1 MKFSLSWLRDHLE
14 TEASLDTIAATLSA
28 IGLEVE
34 DVRNP
39 AERLKGFV
47 IARVLKAEPHPNAD
61 KLRVCQV
68 DIGSASFQ
76 VVCGA
81 PNARTGMIGVFA
93 PEGTYIPGTDFTLT
107 KAKIRGV
114 ESNGMLCSER
124 ELELSQEHDGII
136 DLAPEY
142 AGKLGQSYTAVMGLD
157 DPVIEVKV
165 TPNRPDALAIRG
177 IARDLAACGLGKLKA
192 EDPGHHKEGSFD
204 CPIPIALKFP
214 AGAEDAC
221 PAFAGRYI
229 KGVKNG
235 PSPAWLQQR
244 LKAIGLRPISA
255 LVDITNFITYD
266 RGRPLH
272 VYDAGKLKGTI
283 HARLGKAGETFQA
296 LDGKAYAVD
305 DTMTV
310 IADDSGVLGLGGIIG
325 GDSTGCSDGTVDVLI
340 ESAYFDPIRTAATG
354 RKTGVRSDARYRFE
368 RGIDAASLPLGLN
381 LATKMILDI
390 CGGTP
395 SKMRMAGAPPVI
407 GKIVRFRPK
416 RVAELTGLAVPD
428 DDCRRILKAL
438 GFTLEGKGENWTVTA
453 PSFRPDIGGEADIVE
468 EVIRIVGIDK
478 VPATAMPRLSGV
490 SRPVLTEPQ
499 RRLRRTRRVLATRGL
514 VEAVTWSF
522 ITKAQAQLFGG
533 GGEDLEV
540 ANPISSEMSDMRP
553 SLLPGL
559 LMALQRNLDRGY
571 GDHGLFEAGQ
581 GYRGVKPED
590 QFVLASGV
598 RAGLARAD
606 GSSRH
611 WDAKPAAAGAFDA
624 KADIGAVLAVQGL
637 DINKLQV
644 SRDAPAWF
652 HPGRSG
658 CVRMGPKLAIAHF
671 GELHPEALKALG
683 VDGPVAGFEIF
694 LDAFPAQKK
703 RPTRAKPALDAADLQ
718 PVRRDFAFVL
728 DRDVAASDVVRAAES
743 VDRKLIAGV
752 SLFDVFEGGS
762 LGDGKKS
769 LAIEVTLQ
777 PRDKPLTAEEID
789 TVAARIIAQVGKA
802 TGGVV
807 RG

>member
-1 MKFSLSWLRDHLE
+1 MKFTLSWLRDHLD
-14 TEASLDTIAATLSA
+14 TAVPLDRIVSTLSS

-34 DVRNP
+34 SVRNP
-39 AERLKGFV
+39 AERLSGFI
-47 IARVLKAEPHPNAD
+47 IAKVLKAEQHPNAD

-68 DIGSASFQ
+68 DTGTGMLQ

-81 PNARTGMIGVFA
+81 PNARTGLVGVFA

-124 ELELSQEHDGII
+124 ELELSQDHDGII
-136 DLAPEY
+136 DLPEEM
-142 AGKLGQSYTAVMGLD
+142 AGKLGQSYTAVMGLE
-157 DPVIEVKV
+157 DPVIEIKV
-165 TPNRPDALAIRG
+165 TPNRPDALSIRG
-177 IARDLAACGLGKLKA
+177 IARDLAACGLGTLKK
-192 EDPGHHKEGSFD
+192 EETGHGKDSATD
-204 CPIPIALKFP
+204 CPIPITLKFP
-214 AGAEDAC
+214 KGEEAAC
-221 PAFAGRYI
+221 PAFAGRCI

-255 LVDITNFITYD
+255 LVDITNYITYD

-272 VYDAGKLKGTI
+272 VYDADKLKGTI
-283 HARLGKAGETFQA
+283 HARLGKAGETFAA
-296 LDGKAYAVD
+296 LDGKDYVVD
-305 DTMTV
+305 GTMTV

-325 GDSTGCSDGTVDVLI
+325 GTSTGCSDGTVNVLI
-340 ESAYFDPIRTAATG
+340 ESAYFDPIRTAASG

-368 RGIDAASLPLGLN
+368 RGIDAASLPLGIN

-395 SKMRMAGAPPVI
+395 SKMKMAGAPPVI
-407 GKIVRFRPK
+407 GNIVRFRPA
-416 RVAELTGLAVPD
+416 RVAELTGLDVPPAD
-428 DDCRRILKAL
+428 SKRILTSL
-438 GFTLEGKGENWTVTA
+438 GFTLEGKGETWTVTA
-453 PSFRPDIGGEADIVE
+453 PSFRPDIGGEADLVE

-478 VPATAMPRLSGV
+478 VPNTPMSRPSGV
-490 SRPVLTEPQ
+490 SRPVLTDAQ
-499 RRLRRTRRVLATRGL
+499 KRIRRSRRVLAARGL

-522 ITKAQAQLFGG
+522 ITKAQATLFGSG
-533 GGEDLEV
+533 IEELEV

-559 LMALQRNLDRGY
+559 LMALQRNLDRAY
-571 GDHGLFEAGQ
+571 GDHGLFELGQ
-581 GYRGVKPED
+581 AYRGTKPED

-598 RAGLARAD
+598 RVGLARAE
-606 GSSRH
+606 GANRH
-611 WDAKPAAAGAFDA
+611 WEGKPSAANAFDA
-624 KADIGAVLAVQGL
+624 KADVGAILAAHGL

-644 SRDAPAWF
+644 TRDAPAWF

-658 CVRMGPKLAIAHF
+658 VVRMGPKVVIAHF
-671 GELHPEALKALG
+671 GEMHPEALKALA
-683 VDGPVAGFEIF
+683 VDGPVMAFEIF
-694 LDAFPAQKK
+694 LDAIPAQKK
-703 RPTRAKPALDAADLQ
+703 KATKAKSALDMADLQ

-728 DRDVAASDVVRAAES
+728 DRDVAAAEVVKAAEG
-743 VDRKLIAGV
+743 VDRKLISGV
-752 SLFDVFEGGS
+752 SLFDVFEGGN
-762 LGDGKKS
+762 LVDGKKS

-777 PRDKPLTAEEID
+777 PREKAFTAEEID
-789 TVAARIIAQVGKA
+789 AVAAKIVAQVSKA

>member
-1 MKFSLSWLRDHLE
+1 MKFTLAWLRDHLD
-14 TEASLDTIAATLSA
+14 TEASLDTIVTTLSA

-34 DVRNP
+34 DVKNP
-39 AERLKGFV
+39 AARLQGFV
-47 IARVLKAEPHPNAD
+47 IVRVLKAEQHPNAD

-68 DIGSASFQ
+68 DTGKGTLQ

-93 PEGTYIPGTDFTLT
+93 PEGTYIPGTDFTLG

-114 ESNGMLCSER
+114 ESHGMLCSER
-124 ELELSQEHDGII
+124 ELELSQDHDGII
-136 DLAPEY
+136 DLPEAM
-142 AGKLGQSYTAVMGLD
+142 AGKLGQAYTEVMGLD

-177 IARDLAACGLGKLKA
+177 IARDLAACGLGTLKP
-192 EDPGHHKEGSFD
+192 EDAGHHKEGTVD

-214 AGAEDAC
+214 RGEEAAC

-229 KGVKNG
+229 RGVKNG
-235 PSPAWLQQR
+235 PSPVWLQQR

-255 LVDITNFITYD
+255 LVDVTNFITYD
-266 RGRPLH
+266 RARPLH
-272 VYDAGKLKGTI
+272 VYDADKLKGTI
-283 HARLGKAGETFQA
+283 HARLGKAGETFLA
-296 LDGKAYAVD
+296 LDGKDYAVD

-325 GDSTGCSDGTVDVLI
+325 GDSTGCSDGTVNVLI

-381 LATKMILDI
+381 LATKLILEI

-395 SKMRMAGAPPVI
+395 SKLRMAGAPPVI
-407 GKIVRFRPK
+407 GKIVRFRPA
-416 RVAELTGLAVPD
+416 RVGALTGLDVPD
-428 DDCRRILKAL
+428 ADCRRILQSL
-438 GFTLEGKGENWTVTA
+438 GFTLEGKGENLTVTA
-453 PSFRPDIGGEADIVE
+453 PSWRPDIGGEADLVE
-468 EVIRIVGIDK
+468 EVIRITGIDK
-478 VPATAMPRLSGV
+478 VPSTAMPRSAGV
-490 SRPVLTEPQ
+490 SRPVLTEAQ
-499 RRLRRTRRVLATRGL
+499 KRLRRTRRVLATRGL
-514 VEAVTWSF
+514 VEAITWSF
-522 ITKAQAQLFGG
+522 ITKAQATLFAGG
-533 GGEDLEV
+533 AEELEI

-559 LMALQRNLDRGY
+559 LTAMQRNLDRGY
-571 GDHGLFEAGQ
+571 GDHGLFELGQ
-581 GYRGVKPED
+581 AYRGTKPDD

-598 RAGLARAD
+598 RTGLAKTE
-606 GSSRH
+606 GSTRH
-611 WDAKPAAAGAFDA
+611 WSQMPGAANAFDV
-624 KADIGAVLAVQGL
+624 KADVGAVLAAHGL

-644 SRDAPAWF
+644 AANAPDWF

-658 CVRMGPKLAIAHF
+658 VVRMGPKTIIAQF
-671 GELHPEALKALG
+671 GELHPETLKALG
-683 VDGPVAGFEIF
+683 LTGPLVAFEVFLDTIPVA
-694 LDAFPAQKK
+694 K
-703 RPTRAKPALDAADLQ
+703 RKPTRAKPALDSADLQ

-728 DRDVAASDVVRAAES
+728 DRDVAASDVVRAAEG

-752 SLFDVFEGGS
+752 SLFDVFESES
-762 LGDGKKS
+762 LGEGKKS

-777 PRDKPLTAEEID
+777 PREKPLSAEEID
-789 TVAARIIAQVGKA
+789 AVAAKIVSQVGKA

>member
-1 MKFSLSWLRDHLE
+1 MKFTLSWLRDHLDA
-14 TEASLDTIAATLSA
+14 TAPLDTIVSTLSS

-34 DVRNP
+34 SVRNP
-39 AERLKGFV
+39 AERLSGFV
-47 IARVLKAEPHPNAD
+47 IAKVLKAEQHPNAD

-68 DIGSASFQ
+68 DTGTGTLQ

-81 PNARTGMIGVFA
+81 PNARTGLVGVFA
-93 PEGTYIPGTDFTLT
+93 PEGTYIPGTDFTLG

-124 ELELSQEHDGII
+124 ELELSQEHAGII
-136 DLAPEY
+136 DLPEEMG
-142 AGKLGQSYTAVMGLD
+142 GKLGQSYTTVMGLD
-157 DPVIEVKV
+157 DPVIEIKV
-165 TPNRPDALAIRG
+165 TPNRPDALSIRG
-177 IARDLAACGLGKLKA
+177 IARDLSACGLGTLKA
-192 EDPGHHKEGSFD
+192 EDHGHGKDGAAE

-214 AGAEDAC
+214 KGEEAAC

-235 PSPAWLQQR
+235 PSPAWLQAR

-255 LVDITNFITYD
+255 LVDITNYITYD

-272 VYDAGKLKGTI
+272 VYDADKLKGTI
-283 HARLGKAGETFQA
+283 HARLGKSGEKFAA
-296 LDGKAYAVD
+296 LDGKEYAVD
-305 DTMTV
+305 GTMTV

-325 GDSTGCSDGTVDVLI
+325 GTSTGCSDETVNVLI

-368 RGIDAASLPLGLN
+368 RGVDAASLPLGIN
-381 LATKMILDI
+381 LCTKMILDI

-395 SKMRMAGAPPVI
+395 SKMTMAGAPPVI
-407 GKIVRFRPK
+407 GNIVRFRPA
-416 RVAELTGLAVPD
+416 RVAALTGLAVPD
-428 DDCRRILKAL
+428 ADCKRILSAL

-453 PSFRPDIGGEADIVE
+453 PSFRPDIGGEADLVE

-478 VPATAMPRLSGV
+478 VPNTPMSRLSGV
-490 SRPVLTEPQ
+490 SRPVLTDAQ
-499 RRLRRTRRVLATRGL
+499 KRIRRSRRVLAARGL

-522 ITKAQAQLFGG
+522 ITKAQAALFGG
-533 GGEDLEV
+533 GIEELEV

-559 LMALQRNLDRGY
+559 LTGLKRNLDRAY
-571 GDHGLFEAGQ
+571 GDHGLFELGQ
-581 GYRGVKPED
+581 AYRGVRPED

-598 RAGLARAD
+598 RVGLSRAE
-606 GSSRH
+606 GANRH
-611 WDAKPAAAGAFDA
+611 WEGKATVANAFDA
-624 KADIGAVLAVQGL
+624 KADVGAILAAQGL

-644 SRDAPAWF
+644 TRDAPAWF

-658 CVRMGPKLAIAHF
+658 VVRMGPKVVIAHF
-671 GELHPEALKALG
+671 GEMHPEALKALG
-683 VDGPVAGFEIF
+683 LDGPVMAFEVF
-694 LDAFPAQKK
+694 LDAIPAQKK
-703 RPTRAKPALDAADLQ
+703 KATKAKPALDMADLQ

-728 DRDVAASDVVRAAES
+728 DRDVAAADVVKAAEG
-743 VDRKLIAGV
+743 VDRKLISSV

-777 PRDKPLTAEEID
+777 PREKALTAEEID
-789 TVAARIIAQVGKA
+789 AVAAKIVLQVSKA

-807 RG
+807 RN